1 MEMET
6 RKETHEIDDEGEVDI
21 EEKLINALCEL
32 KIERKKRKAFKEEL
46 IKLKEISQ
54 NPKEFSHLKIRIK
67 EVEKRENILT
77 IHLKE
82 ISRDLDKIEA
92 EFN

>member
-6 RKETHEIDDEGEVDI
+6 LKETHEIDVEGEVDI
-21 EEKLINALCEL
+21 EEKLINALREL
-32 KIERKKRKAFKEEL
+32 KIERKKIKAFKEEL

-54 NPKEFSHLKIRIK
+54 NPKEFSHLKIKIK
-67 EVEKRENILT
+67 EVEKRENVLT
-77 IHLKE
+77 SHLEE
-82 ISRDLDKIEA
+82 ISRDLDKIEV